1 MIQDFGDSRR
11 GALCQKGSLTIGL
24 LCPGGGDSSRST
36 LVPSQSRPGIDRR
49 PGCVARALVHVTTRY
64 VGLHQARRF
73 PRAQLGRLP
82 RYGNQA
88 GYLLTYWLIQKKKK
102 KVTLLSPLSVTARYT
117 GSRSYYPISPAA
129 ISTTTP
135 WVVGFSP
142 SLEVRIDAVAKPEPR
157 EYLFFDKSITPSG
170 TIRHG
175 LWDVSCMYQWPPVLP
190 TFIDQQV

>member
-102 KVTLLSPLSVTARYT
+102 KLLCSRPCQSRLDIRDRDPTILSR
-117 GSRSYYPISPAA
+117 
-129 ISTTTP
+129 
-135 WVVGFSP
+135 
-142 SLEVRIDAVAKPEPR
+142 L
-157 EYLFFDKSITPSG
+157 L
-170 TIRHG
+170 
-175 LWDVSCMYQWPPVLP
+175 LLVLLLP
-190 TFIDQQV
+190 GW